1 MNFKNNFE
9 PKSLSK
15 QVVDYIKEEIF
26 MENYTGGD
34 RIPETKIANELNISR
49 APVREAFKELENMGF
64 VEIISRKGTFV
75 VDFKENEVQEL
86 YEIRVI
92 LEEKIFKKLIEN
104 NILTEDDFEYL
115 EELIE
120 DMVEIAK
127 SDKNE
132 NEKVFEVNKLDM
144 KFHRYL
150 WCKSESK
157 WTIKI
162 LTTLYNQLQLAMILD
177 AKKEEN
183 LVKASLKHKKIIANL
198 KNDDLEGTKNA
209 VIEHIKTLS
218 KKVDD
223 E

>member
-1 MNFKNNFE
+1 MKFNEKIQH
-9 PKSLSK
+9 KSLSGK
-15 QVVDYIKEEIF
+15 VVDYLKKEIF

-34 RIPETKIANELNISR
+34 RIPESKIAEELNISR

-64 VEIISRKGTFV
+64 VEIVSRKGTFV
-75 VDFKENEVQEL
+75 VDFKESEVQEL

-92 LEEKIFKKLIEN
+92 LEEKIFKKLVEN
-104 NILTEDDFEYL
+104 KTLTEDDFEYL
-115 EELIE
+115 EELVE
-120 DMVEIAK
+120 DMVKIAK

-132 NEKVFEVNKLDM
+132 NEKVYEVNKLDM

-183 LVKASLKHKKIIANL
+183 LVKASLKHKKIIASL
-198 KNDDLEGTKNA
+198 RNDDLEGTINA

-218 KKVDD
+218 KKVED
-223 E
+223 

>member
-1 MNFKNNFE
+1 MKFNE
-9 PKSLSK
+9 EIQHKSLSK
-15 QVVDYIKEEIF
+15 KVVDYLKEEIF

-34 RIPETKIANELNISR
+34 RIPESKIANELNISR
-49 APVREAFKELENMGF
+49 APVREAFKELESMGF
-64 VEIISRKGTFV
+64 VEIVSRKGTFV

-104 NILTEDDFEYL
+104 QKLTEEDFKYL
-115 EELIE
+115 EKLIDE
-120 DMVEIAK
+120 MVVIAR
-127 SDKNE
+127 SDKDE
-132 NEKVFEVNKLDM
+132 NRKVFEVNKIDM

-150 WCKSESK
+150 WGKSESK
-157 WTIKI
+157 WTVKI

-183 LVKASLKHKKIIANL
+183 LEKASLKHQKILDNL
-198 KNDDLEGTKNA
+198 KNDDLEGTRNA
-209 VIEHIKTLS
+209 VIEHIQTLS
-218 KKVDD
+218 KKVI

>member
-1 MNFKNNFE
+1 MKFNKE
-9 PKSLSK
+9 IQHKSLSGK
-15 QVVDYIKEEIF
+15 VVDYLKEEIF

-75 VDFKENEVQEL
+75 VDFREDEVQEL

-92 LEEKIFKKLIEN
+92 LEEKIFKKLIKNKILSEN
-104 NILTEDDFEYL
+104 DFEYL

-120 DMVEIAK
+120 EMVEIAK

-132 NEKVFEVNKLDM
+132 NRKVFEVNKLDM

-183 LVKASLKHKKIIANL
+183 LVKASLKHQKIIDNL
-198 KNDDLEGTKNA
+198 RNNDLKETKNA

-218 KKVDD
+218 KQVED
-223 E
+223 